1 MRKKIF
7 FAFIFATLAFSLTAC
22 GKKTSITF
30 TDPTET
36 SESNITRFDKKIAGE
51 PLEAV
56 NSLYDA
62 TAIYAKEDYS
72 LVDIEAYGDN
82 GLLVLYTGDG
92 ESLLSAY
99 KISTGEEV
107 SSLKLDKAVS
117 MDTSLYVTGT
127 GFVYSYDYGN
137 GCFTSYDIQ
146 NDSSET
152 PVFDF
157 EMESFVVSD
166 GGDCLYCTLEGDNN
180 IYRYIMN
187 TGKIVS
193 VYEYG
198 DSYKDVQVRY
208 IENNGNYIVVLCNND
223 DGSFYER
230 LDIENQERT
239 IICNAEDGLYCAG
252 EAYLTTSGE
261 EDADVY
267 VYNFSRPRLKDIF
280 TLDGANEKNSMKLF
294 SGSPY
299 LLTSDEYIVGTKLR
313 FYNVGRGVLSNEV
326 VVPADYKVIDT
337 DYLVVDQTL
346 CIKAVNDKNERI
358 VLLWDIE
365 NIGEIKN

>member
-1 MRKKIF
+1 MRKKIL
-7 FAFIFATLAFSLTAC
+7 FAIIFVMMTFSLTAC

-51 PLEAV
+51 PLETAD
-56 NSLYDA
+56 SLYDA
-62 TAIYAKEDYS
+62 TDIYSKEGYS
-72 LVDIEAYGDN
+72 LVDIEAYGDD
-82 GLLVLYTGDG
+82 GVLALYTGDE
-92 ESLLSAY
+92 ESVLSAY
-99 KISTGEEV
+99 KISTGDEV
-107 SSLKLDKAVS
+107 SSLKTDKAVS
-117 MDTSLYVTGT
+117 MNTSLYVTGT

-137 GCFTSYDIQ
+137 GYFTSYDVL
-146 NDSSET
+146 NGSFEN

-157 EMESFVVSD
+157 EMESFAVSD

-187 TGKIVS
+187 SGKIVS
-193 VYEYG
+193 VYDYG
-198 DSYKDVQVRY
+198 DIYKDIQIEY
-208 IENNGNYIVVLCNND
+208 IENNGNYIAVLCNGD

-239 IICNAEDGLYCAG
+239 VICEAENGLYCAG
-252 EAYLTTSGE
+252 EAYLTTSGK

-280 TLDGANEKNSMKLF
+280 TLDGVQEKDDMKIF

-299 LLTSDEYIVGTKLR
+299 LLTSDEYIAGTKLR

-326 VVPADYKVIDT
+326 VVPTDYKVLDA

-358 VLLWDIE
+358 ILLWDIE